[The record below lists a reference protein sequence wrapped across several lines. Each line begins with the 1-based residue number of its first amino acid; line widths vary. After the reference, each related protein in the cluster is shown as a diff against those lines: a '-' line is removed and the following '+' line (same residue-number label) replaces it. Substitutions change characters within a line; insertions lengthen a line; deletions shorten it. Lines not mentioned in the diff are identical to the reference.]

1 MIIWVLGIQFEQ
13 FIKFS
18 YSNPIIF
25 NNIDLILFNLQQEI
39 NEKHMT
45 LDERLKIFNEYFHYK
60 ERPELHEFEISPEKI
75 AYRNEALRSGDRNL
89 YLKYLTEKY
98 ADKLEKEMER
108 YDLAA
113 QNLVK
118 VDRDSANELF
128 NSFQVNMLKSD
139 ISFLDNDAIY
149 TMYKVS
155 PESIELLLE
164 GYREDLIDVFV
175 PINEV
180 FQNGRKEIYLD
191 KTGIYAN

>member
-1 MIIWVLGIQFEQ
+1 
-13 FIKFS
+13 
-18 YSNPIIF
+18 
-25 NNIDLILFNLQQEI
+25 
-39 NEKHMT
+39 
-45 LDERLKIFNEYFHYK
+45 
-60 ERPELHEFEISPEKI
+60 
-75 AYRNEALRSGDRNL
+75 
-89 YLKYLTEKY
+89 
-98 ADKLEKEMER
+98 
-108 YDLAA
+108 
-113 QNLVK
+113 
-118 VDRDSANELF
+118 
-128 NSFQVNMLKSD
+128 MLKSD